1 MSSYLELDVVWSSVE
16 MHEKASMQLFQRVYV
31 HVSQLD
37 LTSTKG
43 LPMWCAARVSKGR
56 RTEHGGRKVTK
67 ASNKRPDKEDEDAN
81 CYTTEIFKG

>member
-1 MSSYLELDVVWSSVE
+1 MSSHLELDVVRSSAE
-16 MHEKASMQLFQRVYV
+16 LREKASMQLLQRVYV
-31 HVSQLD
+31 HASQLD

-43 LPMWCAARVSKGR
+43 LPMWCAAWVSKGR

-67 ASNKRPDKEDEDAN
+67 ASNKRPDKEYEDAD